1 MNQGCLKIFAI
12 ALMLAGVL
20 LALVGLVFLLARRP
34 ASESLIPL
42 GLGIAL
48 IAFAASRMRVMAEL
62 SPEGVEQQ
70 LTAMATGANGE
81 ITVTSAAGVTHLDEA
96 TIRAGLQRLVQQG
109 MVKVEHRGGVEYY
122 LFPGLHEQKMVKKCP
137 YCGNEYPVA
146 QHLRTCPSCGGNLE
160 VRPE

>member
-1 MNQGCLKIFAI
+1 MSQGCLRGFAI
-12 ALMLAGVL
+12 VLMLAGVL
-20 LALVGLVFLLARRP
+20 LALLGLLFLLARRP
-34 ASESLIPL
+34 ATESLIPL
-42 GLGIAL
+42 AIGIAL
-48 IAFAASRMRVMAEL
+48 IGFAASRLKVMAEL

-81 ITVTSAAGVTHLDEA
+81 VTVTSAAGVTHLDEA
-96 TIRAGLQRLVQQG
+96 TIRAGLQRLIEQG
-109 MVKVEHRGGVEYY
+109 MVKVEHREGVEYY